1 MRIEDINSISE
12 ALRAGMVNKILV
24 RKDLRS
30 SRIRRVI
37 EEAKKEKIPVS
48 YIQDKKIRIS
58 ADVSPVKY
66 ADLDEIIQKC
76 TASNSFMVFL
86 DSVEDPNNLGAVIR
100 SAEFFGCSGI
110 IIPKRRAVQLS
121 DTIAKVSAGAVFHIA
136 ITRVSNLAM
145 SLKKVKKYGISV
157 VGLELDGKEL
167 INVDLSP
174 PVAFVVGGEDRG
186 ISSTTKKQCDS
197 LIKITGRG
205 KVSSLNLSVASAI
218 IMHEFVRRN
227 EYER

>member
-1 MRIEDINSISE
+1 
-12 ALRAGMVNKILV
+12 
-24 RKDLRS
+24 
-30 SRIRRVI
+30 
-37 EEAKKEKIPVS
+37 
-48 YIQDKKIRIS
+48 
-58 ADVSPVKY
+58 
-66 ADLDEIIQKC
+66 
-76 TASNSFMVFL
+76 MVFL